1 MTDVIADATSQSAG
15 SSGGAPKAA
24 RNLKDDAR
32 KIAASAQERATHT
45 ADQVR
50 RTVGEQSA
58 AAREWA
64 ADQADVLRDTVQT
77 RPFISVG
84 VSAGSAFAAGLIV
97 GVLLARR

>member
-1 MTDVIADATSQSAG
+1 MTDVTADAKPE
-15 SSGGAPKAA
+15 GGAPTAA

-32 KIAASAQERATHT
+32 RIAASAQEKAQHT
-45 ADQVR
+45 AEQVK
-50 RTVGEQSA
+50 RTVGEQST

-77 RPFISVG
+77 KPFIAVG
-84 VSAGSAFAAGLIV
+84 VSAASAFAAGLIL